1 MSKSARSIWF
11 FGLYLLGLG
20 SILLVTPN
28 TLLGMFSLP
37 PTTEVWI
44 RVVGMLV
51 LFLGVYYVQAARQ
64 EMTAFFHSTVYVRA
78 TVIVFFTAF
87 VLLGFASPALILFGI
102 VDFIG
107 ATWTGLAL
115 RSE

>member
-20 SILLVTPN
+20 SILLITPN

-37 PTTEVWI
+37 PTPEVWI

-64 EMTAFFHSTVYVRA
+64 EMKAFFGSTVYVRA
-78 TVIVFFTAF
+78 SVIVFFTAF
-87 VLLGFASPALILFGI
+87 VLLGFASPALILFGV
-102 VDFIG
+102 VDFVG
-107 ATWTGLAL
+107 AAWTGWAL